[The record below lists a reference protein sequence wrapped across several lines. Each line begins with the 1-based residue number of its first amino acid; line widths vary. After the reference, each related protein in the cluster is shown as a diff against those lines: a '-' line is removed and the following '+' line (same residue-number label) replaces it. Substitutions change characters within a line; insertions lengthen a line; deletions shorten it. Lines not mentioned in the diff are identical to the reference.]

1 MKSLSESPTTSTS
14 TNTSTTAPKTDCP
27 YAVALHDGE
36 LVHSADS
43 FGESLKQCPA
53 FADDHSCPF
62 KGASSQT
69 DIQATFRQIPTSHYQ
84 MATFRNALQK
94 LHAVDDSSTGFGI
107 PGGCPVPAELKEQ
120 MSFRDAME
128 DLSLAAIMGRLAAAA
143 SLEDESEEGAADDGD
158 NDARPVVVVKA
169 VAVPAVSV
177 APTTTKRKS
186 LSESLKSGTAVSH
199 QAAEDVHFVRNFIRG
214 EIDRGLYSK
223 LIVGLYHVYDAL
235 EDALDAHAPQHFSSC
250 HFPAQIQ
257 RRESLAEDMDFWNG
271 TLAVPA
277 SPATVDYVERIRS
290 IAAGDNP
297 LLLLAHAYTRYLGD
311 LSGGKVLAR
320 VACRALQLDRHTME
334 GLAFYQFE
342 KIPSAKVFKDVYR
355 QALDDLPLTAL
366 QIEGL
371 VAEAN
376 VAFVLN
382 MRLFEELDVHASV
395 PGAKV
400 RPLADAL
407 AYADPNIYKSAPAAA
422 TECPFLVKKNG
433 SATAAAVPQK
443 EARCPWPFVVFHD
456 PAQFAKDWQTWL
468 LMGLVLSLVWS
479 QFV

>member
-1 MKSLSESPTTSTS
+1 MKSLSPTPPTTTTST
-14 TNTSTTAPKTDCP
+14 TKTDCP
-27 YAVALHDGE
+27 YAVDLHDGE
-36 LVHSADS
+36 SVHSADS

-53 FADDHSCPF
+53 FRDDNCPF
-62 KGASSQT
+62 KDAASPS
-69 DIQATFRQIPTSHYQ
+69 DMQATLRQIPTSHYQ
-84 MATFRNALQK
+84 MTAFRTALQK
-94 LHAVDDSSTGFGI
+94 LHDPAGAGLSI
-107 PGGCPVPAELKEQ
+107 PGGCPVPPEIKEQ

-128 DLSLAAIMGRLAAAA
+128 DLSLAAIMGRLAASLAA
-143 SLEDESEEGAADDGD
+143 DTSEGADEEDEAPA
-158 NDARPVVVVKA
+158 VVAA
-169 VAVPAVSV
+169 VALPV
-177 APTTTKRKS
+177 TTTTTRKS

-235 EDALDAHAPQHFSSC
+235 EDALDAHAPRHFNSC
-250 HFPAQIQ
+250 HFSEKIQ

-277 SPATVDYVERIRS
+277 SPATVDYVERIRA

-334 GLAFYQFE
+334 GLRFYQFE

-407 AYADPNIYKSAPAAA
+407 AYADPTLYKSAPAAS

-433 SATAAAVPQK
+433 SSAVPQK
-443 EARCPWPFVVFHD
+443 EARCPWPFVLFHD